1 MTVHMNWCEDVAC
14 RNADPDLF
22 FPIGT
27 IGAALRQMEEAKRIC
42 RACPVQI
49 QCLAWALENGVADGV
64 WGGTTPDERR
74 IIRSLSRRTTRVR
87 QMAMTR
93 VITQQSAENM
103 AYVRRL
109 LGEKQPGFSAAL
121 ELALMLAELE
131 LTSPEMPGQLSASE
145 RS

>member
-1 MTVHMNWCEDVAC
+1 MAC
-14 RNADPDLF
+14 
-22 FPIGT
+22 
-27 IGAALRQMEEAKRIC
+27 GAARRRMSGESSGAY
-42 RACPVQI
+42 
-49 QCLAWALENGVADGV
+49 
-64 WGGTTPDERR
+64 PDERQ
-74 IIRSLSRRTTRVR
+74 IVR

-103 AYVRRL
+103 TYVRRL

-145 RS
+145 GS